1 MYRIDTDFSLS
12 IGIWAIVGLEDLVRI
27 LSMRRLGGVKLCE
40 NILDSCVKKFRQNT
54 ENFFYRKDFLN
65 NILLPF
71 RLTSR
76 NGKPVNGA
84 ALLCVTAATE

>member
-27 LSMRRLGGVKLCE
+27 LSMRRLGGVKLRE
-40 NILDSCVKKFRQNT
+40 NILNSCVKKFRQNT
-54 ENFFYRKDFLN
+54 ENIFYRIFLN
-65 NILLPF
+65 NIFLPF

>member
-54 ENFFYRKDFLN
+54 
-65 NILLPF
+65 F

-84 ALLCVTAATE
+84 ALLCITAATE